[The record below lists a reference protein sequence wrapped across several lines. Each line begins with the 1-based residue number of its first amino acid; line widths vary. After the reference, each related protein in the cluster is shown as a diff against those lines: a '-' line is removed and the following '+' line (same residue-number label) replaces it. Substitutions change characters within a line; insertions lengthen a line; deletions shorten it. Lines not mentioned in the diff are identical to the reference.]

1 MKLKVLFN
9 TALGLVLTILWW
21 QLVDIDQLINVLKNA
36 DYRFVIV
43 FISFYIISTLLRS
56 YRLKVL
62 LNSPKITFSELTLLN
77 MLSQFLSFIIPIRA
91 GEITKGVYLSSKE
104 SLSISQSLIWV
115 LLDRFFDFWMVLLV
129 VTMAGLMINQQLVAS
144 AAALALLSFTLGAV
158 IAILSQPLARKMAN
172 LTGPLKSFC
181 LSIIEGFNLLK
192 MPPQRWLMTLS
203 LSFLALASDAV
214 IWWSVLWAVGIDLN
228 AAQALFSTG
237 LSALTFLIPAAPGFV
252 GSAEA
257 SGLVVLSYV
266 MGLEANLA
274 SSGVVLNHLMTLI
287 ILPIFGL
294 IGLTQLKFDLSSVW
308 KKLRT

>member
-9 TALGLVLTILWW
+9 TVLGLVLITLWW
-21 QLVDIDQLINVLKNA
+21 QLVDIEQLINVLKNA

-43 FISFYIISTLLRS
+43 FISFYFISTLFRS

-62 LNSPKITFSELTLLN
+62 LNSQKLTFKELTLLN

-91 GEITKGVYLSSKE
+91 GEITKGVYLSSKVN
-104 SLSISQSLIWV
+104 LPISQSLIWV
-115 LLDRFFDFWMVLLV
+115 LIDRFFDFWMVLLV
-129 VTMAGLMINQQLVAS
+129 VVLAGLLINQQVVTTVA
-144 AAALALLSFTLGAV
+144 AVALFGFTFGAV
-158 IAILSQPLARKMAN
+158 IAILSQPLAKKLA
-172 LTGPLKSFC
+172 PFC

-192 MPPQRWLMTLS
+192 MSPRRWLTTLG
-203 LSFLALASDAV
+203 LSFLALVSDAV
-214 IWWSVLWAVGIDLN
+214 IWWSALWAVGIDLS

-266 MGLEANLA
+266 LGLEANLA

-308 KKLRT
+308 KKLKLSS